1 MEKQPYKRA
10 RVVLPGTFDLFH
22 KGHEKLIDYALMIGD
37 LTVTINSDKFSEK
50 LGKKTIDDEQTRKRN
65 IENYVRHQNRECEVY
80 ICKNETESIWRTI
93 SKAPCFRMTGTDWN
107 IQKTSERVGV
117 EETFW
122 ENNNIYLIYKDRE
135 PNISTTKLKCQH
147 N

>member
-1 MEKQPYKRA
+1 
-10 RVVLPGTFDLFH
+10 
-22 KGHEKLIDYALMIGD
+22 
-37 LTVTINSDKFSEK
+37 
-50 LGKKTIDDEQTRKRN
+50 
-65 IENYVRHQNRECEVY
+65 VY